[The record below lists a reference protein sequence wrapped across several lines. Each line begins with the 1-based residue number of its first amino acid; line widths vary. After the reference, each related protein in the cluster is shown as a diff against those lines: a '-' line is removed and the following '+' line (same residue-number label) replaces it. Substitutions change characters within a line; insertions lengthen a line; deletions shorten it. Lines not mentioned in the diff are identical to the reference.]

1 MDGLSKFLSGAPGV
15 GFKAEL
21 APLSSLA
28 SRSQFA
34 VSDQSLEEKLWRA
47 AARAVLDYPL
57 SEGWPA
63 GEVLERLHRDARE
76 RVADDEMLK
85 QLDTWLSRSRAIL
98 NAEADVSDLSDKEQ
112 VLVRRALLLLMLRGD
127 VDSLLETP
135 PSRDDSALRVG
146 DRVYLLALSLAA
158 ARVGLRALPVTL
170 KYYDAEKIS
179 GFWLNELASMIV
191 SHVSKSLSGIADLPE
206 SSLRLRYESFGPLD
220 GCWVVEAGR
229 ERLVVRK
236 AEVDPRLLRISAMS
250 KQLGYELS
258 EDGYGRLQ
266 ISVPLK
272 EGSRAVAIELLASS
286 NIAYDIVRFRC
297 EVGMEDAGPKRS
309 RTKRT
314 NHGKKVLQALLE
326 ANSQR
331 SMSCRFALNPETG
344 GIGALV
350 DQPLG
355 TMDEEEFRW
364 HLENVAHAAGE
375 ARSIMALG

>member
-1 MDGLSKFLSGAPGV
+1 
-15 GFKAEL
+15 
-21 APLSSLA
+21 
-28 SRSQFA
+28 
-34 VSDQSLEEKLWRA
+34 
-47 AARAVLDYPL
+47 
-57 SEGWPA
+57 
-63 GEVLERLHRDARE
+63 
-76 RVADDEMLK
+76 
-85 QLDTWLSRSRAIL
+85 
-98 NAEADVSDLSDKEQ
+98 
-112 VLVRRALLLLMLRGD
+112 
-127 VDSLLETP
+127 
-135 PSRDDSALRVG
+135 
-146 DRVYLLALSLAA
+146 
-158 ARVGLRALPVTL
+158 
-170 KYYDAEKIS
+170 
-179 GFWLNELASMIV
+179 
-191 SHVSKSLSGIADLPE
+191 
-206 SSLRLRYESFGPLD
+206 
-220 GCWVVEAGR
+220 VVEAGR